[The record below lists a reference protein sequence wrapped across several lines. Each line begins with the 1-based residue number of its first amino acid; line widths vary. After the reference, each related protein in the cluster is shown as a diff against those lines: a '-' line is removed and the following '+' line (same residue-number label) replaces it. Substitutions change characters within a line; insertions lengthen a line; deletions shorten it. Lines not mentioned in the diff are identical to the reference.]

1 MKWLD
6 FILWRSYFDGCDNM
20 DFNIND
26 GFCELQFREDGVF
39 LCVYPPEGNGK
50 RLELNA
56 VLDRLVRK
64 KIRDFDRSKVEF
76 AVRRADKTPV
86 KIAEPQEEVKI
97 DATVSVMVSPD
108 KMKAYVT
115 FTPPDNGKMLTL
127 EEVLDELS
135 RNGVIY
141 GINRTNLETLVKYPV
156 YNQMICVA
164 EGKPPVNGQNGK
176 VEFHFDIN
184 REHKPTILEDGRVD
198 FRELNLIQSI
208 EMGGV
213 LCSLVPPAQG
223 TPGKTVAGTDIPAVD
238 GKPAVLPRGR
248 NVAVSED
255 GTQLIANISG
265 QISYIDGKVSVFATH
280 EVKADVDNSTG
291 NINFIGNV
299 VVMGNVLS
307 GFTVEAGGN
316 VEVMG
321 VVEGAVIKAGGDI
334 ILRRGMQGMGKGILK
349 SGGDIIARYIENS
362 NIEARNDIKAEAIMH
377 SNVKCGNK
385 LELSGRKGLLVGGSC
400 KVGKEISA
408 KVIGSHLATVT
419 DIEVGVDP
427 TIRERYKA
435 AKEESI
441 QLEADLRKAEQAI
454 AILKKLEMSGTI
466 TPEKKEL
473 LSKSMRTR
481 IYYSSRLVELREEF
495 DQLEAKLQQD
505 AYGKI
510 RCYNII
516 YPGTKV
522 AIGSCMMY
530 VKENLHYCTL
540 YRDGAD
546 IRVGPIDK

>member
-1 MKWLD
+1 MV
-6 FILWRSYFDGCDNM
+6 RNGM
-20 DFNIND
+20 DYNIND
-26 GFCELQFREDGVF
+26 GFYELLFKEDGVY
-39 LCVYPPEGNGK
+39 LCVYPPEGDGR
-50 RLELNA
+50 RLELKE
-56 VLDRLVRK
+56 VLERLARK
-64 KIRDFDRSKVEF
+64 KVRNFDRGKVEL
-76 AVRRADKTPV
+76 AVARADKVPV
-86 KIAEPQEEVKI
+86 KIAEPQEEERI
-97 DATVSVMVSPD
+97 DATVKVTVSPD

-115 FTPPDNGKMLTL
+115 FTPPDNGRMLTL

-135 RNGVIY
+135 KNGVIY

-156 YNQMICVA
+156 YNEMICIA
-164 EGKPPVNGQNGK
+164 EGTPPVNGENGK
-176 VEFHFDIN
+176 VEFHFDIK
-184 REHKPTILEDGRVD
+184 RDHRPTILEDGRVD
-198 FRELNLIQSI
+198 FRELNLIQNI
-208 EMGGV
+208 EKGGV
-213 LCSLVPPAQG
+213 LCSLIPPTPG
-223 TPGKTVAGTDIPAVD
+223 KPGKTVAGTDIPAMD

-248 NVAVSED
+248 NVVVSED
-255 GTQLIANISG
+255 GTQLVAGIDG

-307 GFTVEAGGN
+307 GFTIEAGGN

-321 VVEGAVIKAGGDI
+321 VVEGATIRAGGDI
-334 ILRRGMQGMGKGILK
+334 ILRRGMQGMGKGILI

-362 NIEARNDIKAEAIMH
+362 NVEARNDIKAEAIMH

-400 KVGKEISA
+400 KVGKEIIA

-419 DIEVGVDP
+419 EIEVGVDP
-427 TIRERYKA
+427 TVRERYKA
-435 AKEESI
+435 VRDEIVQMET
-441 QLEADLRKAEQAI
+441 DLRKAEQAI
-454 AILKKLEMSGTI
+454 AILRKMELSGTI
-466 TPEKKEL
+466 TPEKKEML
-473 LSKSMRTR
+473 AKSMRTR
-481 IYYSSRLVELREEF
+481 VYYSSRLMELKEELG
-495 DQLEAKLQQD
+495 QLEAKLQQE
-505 AYGKI
+505 AYGKV

-516 YPGTKV
+516 YPGTRV